1 LIFGLDIKSLTPP
14 EAGKDDFLMDLY
26 TPIYTNRLILREF
39 EPDDWQDAYEYLSDP
54 DVLQFMEYYPCGEEQ
69 AKIYVQTILA
79 LQKEQPRRHIK
90 FAVLLK
96 NTGRVIGECGLII
109 ADNDDS
115 AGLCYRLNRT
125 FWNKGYGTEAAAAVI
140 KFGFDRLRLHRI
152 SALCDTRNT
161 ASSRVAEKTGMKKE
175 GCMREHK
182 WVKDGWIDSSIYSI
196 LEHECQAEET
206 AGIKSAV

>member
-1 LIFGLDIKSLTPP
+1 
-14 EAGKDDFLMDLY
+14 M
-26 TPIYTNRLILREF
+26 R
-39 EPDDWQDAYEYLSDP
+39 AYHS
-54 DVLQFMEYYPCGEEQ
+54 
-69 AKIYVQTILA
+69 
-79 LQKEQPRRHIK
+79 
-90 FAVLLK
+90 
-96 NTGRVIGECGLII
+96 
-109 ADNDDS
+109 DNDDS
-115 AGLCYRLNRT
+115 AELCYRLNRT